1 MTTLTGDGGIYDA
14 VRIDAGDPDG
24 LVFVDAFLNRV
35 LQKAVRRLNHKL
47 GLSVTNRP
55 KGVHGYKTLSVA
67 PITYDITNN
76 SISPDNDE
84 LADLITLMMEY
95 IIKKGEVSALK
106 RLNAVYGGPFSTDA
120 QLDDISVKNA
130 DGVDVRMGSNRLAT
144 RARLFTLDLETIIDE
159 LNAAVKRFIYRQTG
173 NYSKLVF

>member
-35 LQKAVRRLNHKL
+35 LQKAVRRLNNRL

-55 KGVHGYKTLSVA
+55 KSIYRCSTISVA
-67 PITYDITNN
+67 PITYDIANN

-95 IIKKGEVSALK
+95 IIKKGEVGALK
-106 RLNAVYGGPFSTDA
+106 RLNAAYGGQFATDA
-120 QLDDISVKNA
+120 AGDDVSVKNA
-130 DGVDVRMGSNRLAT
+130 DGVEVRMGANRLSNRVK
-144 RARLFTLDLETIIDE
+144 LFQLDLETIIDE
-159 LNAAVKRFIYRQTG
+159 LNAAIKKFIYRQTG
-173 NYSKLVF
+173 NYSKLVY